1 MDMLTDGG
9 TSGKITE
16 GERKGRETAGK
27 APSPAGVGGSAA
39 AAVGMAAPHG
49 TSSLTRCAL
58 LLLLLFLPLLPT
70 VAAVLPWAQGSR
82 SRRAARKWRAGSGGH
97 GASAA
102 LRHFGHRG
110 MEPRGWGA
118 VRGLQL
124 KGEVW
129 DCLRRQQRGVTD
141 AGLQVYVP
149 SVKDGSSVRAGI
161 KLPGDR
167 WAGWQ
172 EKGIPSYLLLVFVSN
187 ALAYHLCGIPQR
199 EAQTNHTNHYH
210 HPQTVIHVLTKNYSN
225 HLCSYLWDNLTNHNS
240 CACNLSALICFRV
253 QVVFFFLFF
262 FSCSSEVLLFS
273 PISQKNPIPWRET
286 GFL

>member
-16 GERKGRETAGK
+16 GEGKGRETAGK
-27 APSPAGVGGSAA
+27 APSPAGVGGSTA
-39 AAVGMAAPHG
+39 AAVDMAAPHG

-141 AGLQVYVP
+141 AGLQVYVR

-172 EKGIPSYLLLVFVSN
+172 EKGIPSYLLLVFVCFQCPGLPPLWHSPKR
-187 ALAYHLCGIPQR
+187 G
-199 EAQTNHTNHYH
+199 TNQSHQSLSSSSDC
-210 HPQTVIHVLTKNYSN
+210 HPCINQE
-225 HLCSYLWDNLTNHNS
+225 
-240 CACNLSALICFRV
+240 
-253 QVVFFFLFF
+253 LFKPL
-262 FSCSSEVLLFS
+262 VLLS
-273 PISQKNPIPWRET
+273 V
-286 GFL
+286 G